1 MSSTGESK
9 RGGFTSRVGFVLSA
23 AGSAVGLGN
32 LWRFPYL
39 AAKYGGGI
47 FLLVYLILAVTFG
60 FALMITEVAIGRK
73 TKQSCIGAFRSLN
86 RKFSFLGWMAAIIP
100 VIIAP
105 YYCVIGGWVLKYFV
119 DFLTG
124 QGTAA
129 AGDTYFKD
137 FISVSSSGLIGNPM
151 FWFGIYIVLNAL
163 VVLFGVQKGVEKAS
177 RILMPMLVVLI
188 VVVTVYSLTLPGALE
203 GVRFY
208 LLPDLSRFSPMTV
221 LGAVGQMFYSMSLA
235 MGIMI
240 TYGSY
245 MSSEDDLERSVSQIE
260 IFDTGIAFLAG
271 LLIVPAVV
279 AFSGGDTTLVQQ
291 SAGSGLMFG
300 VLPKVFDSMPFGGA
314 VGAVFFM
321 LVLFAALTSSISLL
335 ETIVSLVED
344 NLHWQRRKATIV
356 VSVGLLILGIPS
368 CLGYGPLSFVSLMG
382 MAFLDFFD
390 FISNS
395 VLMPIVALLTC
406 VLVGHIVGTDVVSSE
421 VKMNGHVFKREKLFK
436 VMIRWVAPIL
446 LLVVLISSVADKFA
460 IGGFGAGYVAGG
472 GNI

>member
-188 VVVTVYSLTLPGALE
+188 VIVTVYSLTLPGALE

-460 IGGFGAGYVAGG
+460 IGGFV
-472 GNI
+472 I

>member
-1 MSSTGESK
+1 
-9 RGGFTSRVGFVLSA
+9 
-23 AGSAVGLGN
+23 
-32 LWRFPYL
+32 
-39 AAKYGGGI
+39 
-47 FLLVYLILAVTFG
+47 
-60 FALMITEVAIGRK
+60 
-73 TKQSCIGAFRSLN
+73 
-86 RKFSFLGWMAAIIP
+86 
-100 VIIAP
+100 
-105 YYCVIGGWVLKYFV
+105 
-119 DFLTG
+119 
-124 QGTAA
+124 
-129 AGDTYFKD
+129 
-137 FISVSSSGLIGNPM
+137 M

-177 RILMPMLVVLI
+177 RIMMPMLVVLI
-188 VVVTVYSLTLPGALE
+188 VIVTVYSLTLPGALD

-208 LLPDLSRFSPMTV
+208 LLPDLSRFSAMTV
-221 LGAVGQMFYSMSLA
+221 LGAIGQMFYSMSLA

-245 MSSEDDLERSVSQIE
+245 MSKDDNLEHSVSQIE
-260 IFDTGIAFLAG
+260 LFDTGIAFLAG

-300 VLPKVFDSMPFGGA
+300 VLPKVFDSMMFGGA
-314 VGAVFFM
+314 VGTVFFL

-344 NLHWQRRKATIV
+344 NLHWNRRKATII

-368 CLGYGPLSFVSLMG
+368 CLGYGPLSFISILG

-406 VLVGHIVGTDVVSSE
+406 VLIGHIVGTDVVSSE
-421 VKMNGHVFKREKLFK
+421 VKMNGHSFKREKLFK

-446 LLVVLISSVADKFA
+446 LLVVLISSVADKLA
-460 IGGFGAGYVAGG
+460 IGGFV
-472 GNI
+472 I

>member
-1 MSSTGESK
+1 M
-9 RGGFTSRVGFVLSA
+9 V
-23 AGSAVGLGN
+23 
-32 LWRFPYL
+32 
-39 AAKYGGGI
+39 
-47 FLLVYLILAVTFG
+47 
-60 FALMITEVAIGRK
+60 TEVAIGRK

-86 RKFSFLGWMAAIIP
+86 RKFGFLGWLAAIIP

-119 DFLTG
+119 AFLTG
-124 QGTAA
+124 EGTAA
-129 AGDTYFKD
+129 AGETYFKD
-137 FISVSSSGLIGNPM
+137 FISVSSPGLMGNPM

-177 RILMPMLVVLI
+177 RIMMPMLVVLI
-188 VVVTVYSLTLPGALE
+188 VIVTVYSLTLPGALD

-208 LLPDLSRFSPMTV
+208 LLPDLSRFSAMTV
-221 LGAVGQMFYSMSLA
+221 LGAIGQMFYSMSLA

-245 MSSEDDLERSVSQIE
+245 MSKDDNLEHSVSQIE
-260 IFDTGIAFLAG
+260 LFDTGIAFLAG

-300 VLPKVFDSMPFGGA
+300 VLPKVFDSMMFGGA
-314 VGAVFFM
+314 VGTVFFL

-344 NLHWQRRKATIV
+344 NLHWNRRKATII

-368 CLGYGPLSFVSLMG
+368 CLGYGPLSFISILG

-406 VLVGHIVGTDVVSSE
+406 VLIGHIVGTDVVSSE
-421 VKMNGHVFKREKLFK
+421 VKMNGHSFKREKLFK

-446 LLVVLISSVADKFA
+446 LLVVLISSVADKLA
-460 IGGFGAGYVAGG
+460 IGGFV
-472 GNI
+472 I

>member
-47 FLLVYLILAVTFG
+47 FLLVYLILAITFG

-460 IGGFGAGYVAGG
+460 IGGFV
-472 GNI
+472 I

>member
-47 FLLVYLILAVTFG
+47 FLLVYLILAITFG

-221 LGAVGQMFYSMSLA
+221 LSAVGQMFYSMSLA

-460 IGGFGAGYVAGG
+460 IGGFV
-472 GNI
+472 I

>member
-1 MSSTGESK
+1 MSSTGENS
-9 RGGFTSRVGFVLSA
+9 RGSFTSRLGFVLSA

-460 IGGFGAGYVAGG
+460 IGGFV
-472 GNI
+472 I